1 MNKYNRD
8 KYLYLNKNIIK
19 YVVISSELNNP
30 KQNNIPK
37 LVSSRGILNSCNIKS
52 PILISSIK
60 KLLDYNFSLV
70 AENSIIYICT
80 SAINEFVKILPTI
93 KYKFILVTG
102 DADEDPNIFDTSF
115 INDSRIIHWFAQNST
130 KIHPKITIIPIGL
143 DYHTL
148 ENCQKNH
155 PWGNKIS
162 AIMQEELLLSIKLNS
177 KPFWERLKLG
187 YANFQYSL
195 GGTYCNDRRDAIQN
209 INKDLIYYEQN
220 KLNREESWRRQS
232 EYTFV
237 VSPHGNGLDCHRTW
251 EALCLGCIP
260 IVKTSQ
266 IDRLFNDLPVLI
278 VKEWKDLTPELLNNT
293 AEEFKN
299 KEFNLKKLT
308 LEYWINLM
316 NSYKI

>member
-8 KYLYLNKNIIK
+8 KHLYLNKNIIK
-19 YVVISSELNNP
+19 YLPIVSEIYNQKKNL
-30 KQNNIPK
+30 PK
-37 LVSSRGILNSCNIKS
+37 LVSSRGILHECFIKS
-52 PILISSIK
+52 YSPVSSIK
-60 KLLDYNFSLV
+60 KLLDYNLSLLI
-70 AENSIIYICT
+70 ENSTIYICT
-80 SAINEFVKILPTI
+80 SAINEFIKILPNI
-93 KYKFILVTG
+93 KYKFVLVTG

-115 INDSRIIHWFAQNST
+115 IDNPQIIHWFAQNCT

-162 AIMQEELLLSIKLNS
+162 AIEQEEQLLSIKSNS

-195 GGTYCNDRRDAIQN
+195 NGTYCNDRRDAIQN
-209 INKDLIYYEQN
+209 INKDIVYYEQN
-220 KLNREESWRRQS
+220 KLNREESWKKQS
-232 EYTFV
+232 EYAFV
-237 VSPHGNGLDCHRTW
+237 ISPHGNGLDCHRTW

-260 IVKTSQ
+260 IVKTSG
-266 IDRLFNDLPVLI
+266 IDRLFDDLPVLI
-278 VKEWKDLTPELLNNT
+278 VKDWKDITSELLNST

-299 KEFNLKKLT
+299 KEFKMEKIT

-316 NSYKI
+316 NSYKM